1 MKINGKALLSAVM
14 LTGCMLL
21 GCFSAAATA
30 GGVVAIS
37 QEAETYTAV
46 PYTQGNAHSSTNNTT
61 TQVVKPVVSYG
72 LRVLADKEEAVFSGM
87 CGNEINFTAGDIC
100 RVMNLSSFSYITI
113 TELPQAGEG
122 TLFAGA
128 VGAREGQ
135 VISAGS
141 ISYLSFAAADDRQP
155 CNATMKIM
163 VDDSG
168 YEMTCKLCLVDRLN
182 YTPTVSL
189 APEISLSLETFSAM
203 TATGTL
209 SSYDPEGDEVTYEIV
224 RYASHGRVTLT
235 DRHVGAYTYTPDDG
249 FVGQDSFTYVVRD
262 SYGNYSTSAVVSIT
276 VSARPTAVTYAD
288 IEGHSGEADILQLSV
303 AGVMNG
309 VRVGA
314 ENYFKP
320 DQTVSRVEFLVTAM
334 HAAGIRNEDV
344 VGVSALSFA
353 DTGDISPAM
362 QKYVSLAVQRGYIA
376 GKQVDGQL
384 RFCPDE
390 NISRAEAA
398 VILSNI
404 IGYAHKTTVTAFADQ
419 EELPVWSVKAM
430 TSLKALGILLPT
442 DGHANASASIT
453 RADTAVWL
461 NRTMKVMGKGK

>member
-1 MKINGKALLSAVM
+1 MKIKSKMLLSALL
-14 LTGCMLL
+14 LTGLVL
-21 GCFSAAATA
+21 VGGISTAAADN
-30 GGVVAIS
+30 VVAIKEES
-37 QEAETYTAV
+37 ETYTAV
-46 PYTQGNAHSSTNNTT
+46 PYTQGATHTATKETS
-61 TQVVKPVVSYG
+61 PVVSYG
-72 LRVLADKEEAVFSGM
+72 LHVLAANEEAVFSGL
-87 CGNEINFTAGDIC
+87 CGNEIGFTAGDIC
-100 RVMNLSSFSYITI
+100 RVMNLSSFSYITV
-113 TELPQAGEG
+113 TQLPDAGEG

-141 ISYLSFAAADDRQP
+141 ISYLSFAAADDTKP
-155 CNATMKIM
+155 GEATMRIM

-168 YEMTCKLCLVDRLN
+168 YEMTCRLCLLDGLN

-235 DRHVGAYTYTPDDG
+235 DRHTGAYTYTPDEG
-249 FVGQDSFTYVVRD
+249 YVGQDAFTYVVRD
-262 SYGNYSTSAVVSIT
+262 RYGNYSTSAVVSIT
-276 VSARPTAVTYAD
+276 VSARPASVTYAD
-288 IEGHSGEADILQLSV
+288 IEGHNAEADILQISM

-309 VRVGA
+309 TRVGA

-320 DQTVSRVEFLVTAM
+320 TANMSRVEFLVTAM
-334 HAAGIRNEDV
+334 HAAGITADDV
-344 VGVSALSFA
+344 AGQSAPTFA
-353 DTGDISPAM
+353 DRDDISPSM
-362 QKYVSLAVQRGYIA
+362 QKYVSLAVQRGYVG
-376 GKQVDGQL
+376 GKQVKGEL
-384 RFCPDE
+384 CFCPNE
-390 NISRAEAA
+390 SISRAEAA

-404 IGYAHKTTVTAFADQ
+404 IGYATKDTVSAFADAGD
-419 EELPVWSVKAM
+419 LPAWSVKAM

-442 DGHANASASIT
+442 DGNANPAAAIT

-461 NRTMKVMGKGK
+461 NRTMRVMAKGN